1 MRSLRSTRPGL
12 GLLCIAGLAVAS
24 APALAQPLAE
34 GQLVVS
40 GLVRPIWV
48 TFAPGDAA
56 DRLFVIEKQGI
67 IRIVENG
74 ATSPTPFLNVDA
86 ITNGGTST
94 SSEQGLLGLAF
105 HPNYQSNG
113 LLYIYHTTGSGAGQ
127 TTLAEY
133 RVLGDPATSGEVDT
147 TTRRVMLNV
156 TQNASNHNGGWIAF
170 GPDGYLYIASGD
182 GGSGNDPNGYGQN
195 INDLR
200 GTMMRID
207 VDGQDPGL
215 QYRIPATNPFAGATP
230 GADEIWAYG
239 LRNPWR
245 NSFDRATGDLYIA
258 DVGQGAWEEVNFQ
271 PQSSP
276 GGENYGWRCMEG
288 NHSTGLSGCTPF
300 SPGLEIPIHEYQTF
314 LGCAVTGGYVYRGSL
329 IPRLAGRYVFGDYCS
344 GQIWTLPAGPASPP
358 GPSTPLFD
366 MGDNLTSFGE
376 DAAGELYYT
385 DQNSGQL
392 WKIVAVACSDADLTN
407 GAVPGQAGYGAPN
420 GVLTNDDFFYYLA
433 QFAAGNVAVAD
444 LTTGAV
450 AGQPG
455 YGVPN
460 GVITNDDFF
469 YYLNIFS
476 EGCSN

>member
-1 MRSLRSTRPGL
+1 MRSTHAACGVL
-12 GLLCIAGLAVAS
+12 GACGLALAS
-24 APALAQPLAE
+24 APALGQPLAE

-40 GLVRPIWV
+40 GLIRPIWV
-48 TFAPGDAA
+48 TYAPGDPA
-56 DRLFVIEKQGI
+56 DRLFVIEKQGL

-74 ATSPTPFLNVDA
+74 VTSPTPFLNVDA
-86 ITNGGTST
+86 ITGGGTST

-113 LLYIYHTTGSGAGQ
+113 LLYIFHTDNSGS

-133 RVLGDPATSGEVDT
+133 SVLGDPATSAVVDT
-147 TTRRVMLNV
+147 TTRRVMLAIS
-156 TQNASNHNGGWIAF
+156 QPFSNHNGGWIAF
-170 GPDGYLYIASGD
+170 GPDGFLYIASGD
-182 GGSGNDPNGYGQN
+182 GGSGNDPQANGQN
-195 INDLR
+195 TEVLL
-200 GTMMRID
+200 GKLLRID
-207 VDGQDPGL
+207 VNGQDPGL
-215 QYRIPATNPFAGATP
+215 QYRVPTTNPFSGGTP
-230 GADEIWAYG
+230 GRDEIWAYG

-245 NSFDRATGDLYIA
+245 NSFDRATGDLYIG
-258 DVGQGAWEEVNFQ
+258 DVGQGLWEEINFQ
-271 PQSSP
+271 AQASI

-300 SPGLEIPIHEYQTF
+300 AAGLEIPVHEYAHSA
-314 LGCAVTGGYVYRGSL
+314 GRCSITGGYVYRGSL
-329 IPRLAGRYVFGDYCS
+329 IPRLSGRYVFGDYCT
-344 GQIWTLPAGPASPP
+344 GEIWTIPAGPAAPP
-358 GPSTPLFD
+358 GPSVFLFD

-376 DAAGELYYT
+376 GPDGELYYT

-407 GAVPGQAGYGAPN
+407 GAVPGQPGYGVPN

-469 YYLNIFS
+469 YYLTIFGA
-476 EGCSN
+476 GCSN